1 MSPLEKY
8 SVREIVGELNLST
21 IVENGI
27 RDNFGDP
34 ISINELKQI
43 SRHRF
48 LSIKNFGYK
57 RWREFQNAL
66 AMFDPSDRSVSLINW
81 TSSNTV
87 VNKMLSGIMEFHH
100 VRASQNLAIPNEIY
114 RLQTQVRTCVT
125 SLLGAFHEVIRLS
138 TRLLM

>member
-1 MSPLEKY
+1 MQMMSPVEKY
-8 SVREIVGELNLST
+8 SLREIARELNLPT
-21 IVENGI
+21 IVEHGI

-81 TSSNTV
+81 GSSNNLV
-87 VNKMLSGIMEFHH
+87 VEIDLSKPF
-100 VRASQNLAIPNEIY
+100 VK
-114 RLQTQVRTCVT
+114 
-125 SLLGAFHEVIRLS
+125 VIEDLYKIVKRFG
-138 TRLLM
+138 